1 MWVGYGMNTSYRIVA
16 HRGASAYEPE
26 NTIRA
31 IRRAIEFAADMVE
44 VDVQSTRDD
53 HLVIIHDAEV
63 ERTTNGKGNVKDLTI
78 AAIRKLDAGK
88 GEKIPTMQEALEVA
102 KDRIGVMIE
111 VKSVGIE
118 KRLLEL
124 IRSEEMS
131 EQVIVT
137 SFMTDVVSNIRKLDS
152 KLSTGQIFSWKI
164 PNVAKRA
171 VELKTTVM
179 VPAFDLVNRRMVQE
193 LHEVSVPLYAW
204 TVDNRRIAERLIELG
219 VDGIVTNKPD
229 LMQK

>member
-1 MWVGYGMNTSYRIVA
+1 VSYGMKRSYRIVA

-44 VDVQSTRDD
+44 IDVQSTRDD

-63 ERTTNGKGNVKDLTI
+63 ERTTNGKGSVKELTL
-78 AAIRKLDAGK
+78 AAIRRLDAGK
-88 GEKIPTMQEALEVA
+88 GEKIPTMQEVLEAA
-102 KDRIGVMIE
+102 KDKIGVMIE

-137 SFMTDVVSNIRKLDS
+137 SFMTDVVRNIRKLDS

-164 PNVAKRA
+164 PNLAKRA
-171 VELKTTVM
+171 VELRTTVM

-193 LHEVSVPLYAW
+193 LHEVSVPIYTW

-229 LMQK
+229 LMQE